1 LDDFGM
7 VKITKGANSSLRTI
21 SGASMLHYLVQ
32 QPLYQNNRPDVEE
45 FLLKQNKHE
54 KNEPNKASN
63 TIRRKYLSFKNAIS
77 SLVADDNQTKLL
89 ELILENGG

>member
-1 LDDFGM
+1 M
-7 VKITKGANSSLRTI
+7 VKITKGANASLRTI

-32 QPLYQNNRPDVEE
+32 QPLYRNNRPDVKE
-45 FLLKQNKHE
+45 FLLRQNKHK

-63 TIRRKYLSFKNAIS
+63 TIRRKFLSFKKAIS
-77 SLVADDNQTKLL
+77 SLNDNQTKLL